1 MTARNSD
8 THDARLTRLESS
20 VTNLT
25 DGLNRFIKESQ
36 EHRSAQAAKEDKF
49 WAALEK
55 NRPHIT
61 WPLIVTVG
69 GFVLSLVGA
78 AAAIGHAFVELRVR
92 QLEVQDR
99 HIERSMEE
107 NHRDVERLEARVF
120 ER

>member
-1 MTARNSD
+1 MTTRNAD

-36 EHRSAQAAKEDKF
+36 EHRSAQALKEDKF

-69 GFVLSLVGA
+69 GFVLTLVGS

-99 HIERSMEE
+99 HIEHVMDERAREI
-107 NHRDVERLEARVF
+107 ERLEDRVF
-120 ER
+120 GR